1 MKKRGVKLKNIMN
14 EIFIETSPNIYLL
27 KRIKELI
34 WSIEALISLL
44 LSTITIFIMY
54 YFFQL
59 DSILYKSVISDLILT
74 FIGGLITMIAFSL
87 SALALVLSIF
97 KTEDIERIS
106 KVGIEELS
114 NSNKK
119 LIFSKVEIFA
129 ILIYRFYASGILNLI
144 SIFLLI
150 IGYFIV
156 NLPITYSNFV
166 LYPLTLVSVYIVYF
180 SLIFTVLLIP
190 TCIKFKFIE
199 YIDTNDKKQDP
210 ISSDD
215 SVDNQ

>member
-1 MKKRGVKLKNIMN
+1 MKNIMN
-14 EIFIETSPNIYLL
+14 KIFIETSPNIYLL

-44 LSTITIFIMY
+44 LSAITIFIMY

-59 DSILYKSVISDLILT
+59 DSILYKSVISELILT

-106 KVGIEELS
+106 KVGIEEFS

-156 NLPITYSNFV
+156 NLPITFSNFV

-199 YIDTNDKKQDP
+199 YIDTNDKKQNP

>member
-1 MKKRGVKLKNIMN
+1 MKNIMN